1 MYVINP
7 SLVLALFAAG
17 GSVLAAVATFF
28 GGAIGIWCIVGA
40 SFFLSVVFP
49 TIFASAIRD
58 LGPQTK
64 SGAAFLMLAA
74 GTGAISLAL
83 ADMMVGP
90 AGVQY
95 VMIVPSLGFA
105 AIFAFALVFHRN
117 DKRAAANETRRV
129 AEDASVAG

>member
-1 MYVINP
+1 
-7 SLVLALFAAG
+7 
-17 GSVLAAVATFF
+17 
-28 GGAIGIWCIVGA
+28 
-40 SFFLSVVFP
+40 
-49 TIFASAIRD
+49 
-58 LGPQTK
+58 
-64 SGAAFLMLAA
+64 MLAA